1 VILWCQAIKTS
12 RSVPTTAF
20 LRRVYS
26 TCGGDR
32 LFSCNLRDG
41 IKKRRTGSVPDEHH
55 GKTFNTCTIWL
66 ATAVILPFGV
76 FRMNADF
83 LFFMCVPAIIALC
96 AFGATAVIWQSK
108 ERKPSRKAPGDTE
121 V

>member
-1 VILWCQAIKTS
+1 VTPQPLDEVQGQAVGRQPVNLDRTS
-12 RSVPTTAF
+12 
-20 LRRVYS
+20 
-26 TCGGDR
+26 
-32 LFSCNLRDG
+32 
-41 IKKRRTGSVPDEHH
+41 SVPDEHH
-55 GKTFNTCTIWL
+55 GKAFSACTIWL

-108 ERKPSRKAPGDTE
+108 EPKPSRKAPGDTE